1 MLPWAKFSVHSIAK
15 EWRTGPSPH
24 HFFSSPVHSKI
35 LLWYVFASDG
45 EVPKIP
51 LNSNSSDFHYTKTM
65 KHWKCRVILS
75 MKVNIN
81 CMKLN
86 NSYQSSLSSLSASL
100 NKMFFVRKKA
110 LAEWLWLKLLTS
122 TCILMNNYP
131 EFSRDS
137 SFLLSDIIL
146 PETTNVLW
154 VYTVEG
160 GQLWCEIANAANA
173 GLVFPLSCQKQRF
186 IIYRLQ
192 KRLF

>member
-1 MLPWAKFSVHSIAK
+1 MKDWPLTTSLFLITSSFQNIAMICIRFRWRGTKNSFNFRFLWFSLHK
-15 EWRTGPSPH
+15 NHEE
-24 HFFSSPVHSKI
+24 
-35 LLWYVFASDG
+35 L
-45 EVPKIP
+45 
-51 LNSNSSDFHYTKTM
+51 
-65 KHWKCRVILS
+65 KCRVILS

-122 TCILMNNYP
+122 ILMINYP

>member
-1 MLPWAKFSVHSIAK
+1 MVLNLALLQIWLIDPFCVSLSSNRVTQLNKVMLPWAKFSVHSIAK

-100 NKMFFVRKKA
+100 NKMFLSERR
-110 LAEWLWLKLLTS
+110 LWLS
-122 TCILMNNYP
+122 GY
-131 EFSRDS
+131 D
-137 SFLLSDIIL
+137 
-146 PETTNVLW
+146 
-154 VYTVEG
+154 
-160 GQLWCEIANAANA
+160 
-173 GLVFPLSCQKQRF
+173 
-186 IIYRLQ
+186 
-192 KRLF
+192 

>member
-1 MLPWAKFSVHSIAK
+1 MKRYQK
-15 EWRTGPSPH
+15 N
-24 HFFSSPVHSKI
+24 
-35 LLWYVFASDG
+35 
-45 EVPKIP
+45 P
-51 LNSNSSDFHYTKTM
+51 LNSNSSDFHYAKTM
-65 KHWKCRVILS
+65 KHLKCRVILS

-100 NKMFFVRKKA
+100 NKTFFVRKKA

-122 TCILMNNYP
+122 ILMNSYP

-154 VYTVEG
+154 VYNVEG

-173 GLVFPLSCQKQRF
+173 GLVFSLSCQKQRF
-186 IIYRLQ
+186 IIYSLQ
-192 KRLF
+192 KRLFERGFQVVFIRRSSPVPKEVLPPHLEYLPKYRLSIF